1 MRNSK
6 GLWICVVV
14 ACILCSLI
22 INVPGYTKY
31 VPYVSGGR
39 SYTLY
44 DGAYEEKSNDGTKT
58 GKFYAAGGK
67 IDINN
72 GRTGKIT
79 PYSLSLFEGT
89 YVNYGALIAQ
99 CVALYFIV
107 VGTVKIIQISRNEK
121 QKE

>member
-6 GLWICVVV
+6 GLWVCVVV

-44 DGAYEEKSNDGTKT
+44 DGAYVEKSNGETET

-89 YVNYGALIAQ
+89 YVNFGALIAQ
-99 CVALYFIV
+99 FVALYFIV
-107 VGTVKIIQISRNEK
+107 VGTAKIIQISRKEK

>member
-6 GLWICVVV
+6 GLWVCVVV

-31 VPYVSGGR
+31 VPYVNGDR

-44 DGAYEEKSNDGTKT
+44 DGAYVEKSDGETET

-67 IDINN
+67 IL
-72 GRTGKIT
+72 TMVEKGKSRLIRLA
-79 PYSLSLFEGT
+79 SLRGLM
-89 YVNYGALIAQ
+89 
-99 CVALYFIV
+99 
-107 VGTVKIIQISRNEK
+107 
-121 QKE
+121 

>member
-6 GLWICVVV
+6 GLWVCVVF

-31 VPYVSGGR
+31 VPYVNGDR

-44 DGAYEEKSNDGTKT
+44 DGAYVEKSDGETET

-72 GRTGKIT
+72 GRKGQIT
-79 PYSLSLFEGT
+79 PYSLSLFDGT
-89 YVNYGALIAQ
+89 YVNFVALITQ
-99 CVALYFIV
+99 FIALFFIV
-107 VGTVKIIQISRNEK
+107 VGTAKIIQISRNEK